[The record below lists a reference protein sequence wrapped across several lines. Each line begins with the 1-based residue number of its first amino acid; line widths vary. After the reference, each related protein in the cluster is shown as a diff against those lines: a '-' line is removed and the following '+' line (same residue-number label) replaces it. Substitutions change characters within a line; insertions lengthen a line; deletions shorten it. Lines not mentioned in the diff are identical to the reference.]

1 MKRTNN
7 KANLKEKCTHL
18 ATCHKKTYLVRPR
31 LFSKL
36 KELFLNISSLNFL
49 FIFIILPLFLLN
61 CYFTNKEYKKNLITV
76 VLILWTKNIK
86 KKLRKCKE

>member
-7 KANLKEKCTHL
+7 KENLKEKCTHL
-18 ATCHKKTYLVRPR
+18 ATCHKKKTYLVRPR

-36 KELFLNISSLNFL
+36 KEVFLNISSINFL

-61 CYFTNKEYKKNLITV
+61 CYFANKEYKKKSDYSRFNTL
-76 VLILWTKNIK
+76 N
-86 KKLRKCKE
+86 